1 MIISSIAIRV
11 YMDGMNKELFI
22 TDAAVPWYE
31 VSSNIDVILD
41 EASDMEL
48 VFRNIMTKETIR
60 ERIPLQDLPDRPSRM
75 TRLKIN
81 IVCINKL
88 QVKLTITDMGF
99 GDIYPSTGKV
109 AEFIL
114 DL

>member
-1 MIISSIAIRV
+1 MRPQIWSCFSK
-11 YMDGMNKELFI
+11 YYDKG
-22 TDAAVPWYE
+22 
-31 VSSNIDVILD
+31 
-41 EASDMEL
+41 
-48 VFRNIMTKETIR
+48 TIR
-60 ERIPLQDLPDRPSRM
+60 ERIPLQDLPDRPNRM

-88 QVKLTITDMGF
+88 QVKLAITDMGF
-99 GDIYPSTGKV
+99 GDIYPSTVKV